1 MTKLNVDGNKIR
13 VWNLDTFTSGQVGA
27 RVEFQFNSDW
37 DGLSKTAVFEA
48 HEPRCTGE
56 HNVVS
61 SVVLDSNWDGNVCRV
76 PARVLET
83 PGYDLSIGVYGLDAS
98 GALIIP
104 TVYAKCGRIA
114 RGARTNGAAEDTD
127 PSLPIWGQLQ
137 SSIGN
142 LNNLN
147 TSNKQSLVD
156 AINEAAQSGGDG
168 GGVGSTSAFTY
179 TQGSASDEWT
189 IQHNLG
195 KYPSVTI
202 VDSGGNVVV
211 GDVQYL
217 STNEISISF
226 AGAFSGKAYLN

>member
-1 MTKLNVDGNKIR
+1 MTRLNVDGNKIR

-27 RVEFQFNSDW
+27 KVEFQFGSAW
-37 DGLSKTAVFEA
+37 DGLCKTAVFEA
-48 HEPRCTGE
+48 HEPRCKGE

-61 SVVLDSNWDGNVCRV
+61 AVVLDSNWDEDICRV
-76 PARVLET
+76 PAKVLEI

-98 GALIIP
+98 GELIIP

-114 RGARTNGAAEDTD
+114 RGANTDGASEDTD

-137 SSIGN
+137 GAIGN
-142 LNNLN
+142 LNDLN
-147 TSNKQSLVD
+147 TTNKQSLVD
-156 AINEAAQSGGDG
+156 AINEAAQSGGG
-168 GGVGSTSAFTY
+168 GGSVSSTPSFTY

-189 IQHNLG
+189 IEHNLG

>member
-27 RVEFQFNSDW
+27 TVEFQFDSDW

-48 HEPRCTGE
+48 HEPRCRGD
-56 HNVVS
+56 HNVIS
-61 SVVLDSNWDGNVCRV
+61 ASVLDINWDGNVCRI
-76 PARVLET
+76 PAKVLET
-83 PGYDLSIGVYGLDAS
+83 PGYDLSIGVYGLNAD
-98 GALIIP
+98 GVLIIP
-104 TVYAKCGRIA
+104 TIYAKCGRIA
-114 RGARTNGAAEDTD
+114 RGAKTDGVAGDTE
-127 PSLPIWGQLQ
+127 PTLPIWGQLQ
-137 SSIGN
+137 SAIGN
-142 LNNLN
+142 LNDLN
-147 TSNKQSLVD
+147 TANKQTLVD
-156 AINEAAQSGGDG
+156 AINEAAQSGG
-168 GGVGSTSAFTY
+168 SASSAPAYIY

-189 IQHNLG
+189 IQHDLG